1 MKNNYDYYSST
12 AGYNGDWAQ
21 RDYEAE
27 LIEEYGEY
35 NPFADPESSIDEILA
50 EYADVREWR

>member
-1 MKNNYDYYSST
+1 MNNYDYYNST

-21 RDYEAE
+21 RDYESE

-35 NPFADPESSIDEILA
+35 NPFADPENSIDEILA

>member
-1 MKNNYDYYSST
+1 MNNYDYYNST
-12 AGYNGDWAQ
+12 TGYNGDWAQ

-35 NPFADPESSIDEILA
+35 NPFADPENSIDEILA